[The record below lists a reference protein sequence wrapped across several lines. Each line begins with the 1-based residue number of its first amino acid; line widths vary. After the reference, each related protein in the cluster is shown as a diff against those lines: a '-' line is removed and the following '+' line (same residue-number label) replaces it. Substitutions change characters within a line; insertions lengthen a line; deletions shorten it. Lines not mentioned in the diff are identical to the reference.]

1 MRVAGAGK
9 SRLRCVQITSRLPNP
24 APSRVHTVSFK
35 SKYIAVAVAAAV
47 VVALAVGALMVFD
60 NRSQHE
66 ELIDSATAD
75 ARQRVTGELNLRA
88 DDMAK
93 HLADLV
99 ASDVLEGDQTGAN
112 QLLDPFK
119 NDATILGIVVRDSS
133 GSQVYRWARG
143 TDNAAGA
150 LTRTAIAPVRARVQT
165 LPGIVTPRTVGEV
178 EIRMR
183 SIEASPE
190 SAGAR
195 THFDSMQRRQLR
207 KSLFIAAGLGLGA
220 LLLGFSLAW
229 WAGRRVHRPITSLI
243 KSADRIAQG
252 DYSRPLE
259 VGRRDELGE
268 LQAALERMRQKL
280 RQTTINK
287 NYLTNVLGSMTDAVF
302 VTSPDGVIRMANQ
315 SACKLLAWGEDELV
329 GRSIVSIFDERERAD
344 FDMLRASQDTRE
356 SVVKTRHGQ
365 TIPVAI
371 TGSQITT
378 DDPQY
383 QGTIFVVRNV
393 TERKRAERRIRY
405 LARYDALT
413 KVPNRM
419 QFQHLLQQA
428 IARSTR
434 NRTSLALLYLDMD
447 RFKEINDTFG
457 HAAGD
462 RTLEILTERLT
473 RTLPPETVIGRL
485 AGDEFAMFI
494 DELAG
499 DADNRGTVAQL
510 ARSVLAEIGRAFQLQ
525 EHEVFL
531 TASVGIAFCPRDAEN
546 VIDLIRNADAAM
558 YHSKQNGGNSFA
570 FYSPDMNAAAVERL
584 MLKSKL
590 RRSLERDEFLVHY
603 QPKVDLR
610 DGKIIGAEALL
621 RWRLPGHGDIP
632 PSHFIPLAE
641 ETNLILE
648 VGEWVLNRVCQDY
661 RDLQQTVNSP
671 GRISLNLS
679 LKQLRQASFILRFRS
694 VFRKHGV
701 SPTCFELEITET
713 TLMADSKRTLHLLD
727 ELYAMGLHLSIDD
740 FGTGYSSLSALQQFP
755 IGTLK
760 IDQSFVRDVDDDES
774 DATIVRTVIEM
785 GRSLKMN
792 VIAEGVETLGHLNF
806 LRRHHCGFGQGKLF
820 GEPVTLEQLRLL
832 LARQQESGPAFANL
846 IAQASNIDR
855 IAKPRG
861 V

>member
-1 MRVAGAGK
+1 MP
-9 SRLRCVQITSRLPNP
+9 QIIRRPP
-24 APSRVHTVSFK
+24 PSVTIASFK
-35 SKYIAVAVAAAV
+35 SKYIFVAVLAAVIVSVAVASV
-47 VVALAVGALMVFD
+47 MVFES
-60 NRSQHE
+60 REQHAT
-66 ELIDSATAD
+66 LLDSATTD
-75 ARQRVTGELNLRA
+75 ARARIHGELAARA
-88 DDMAK
+88 GDLGRHIADRVSIALMAGDRAQVRAELETFQRDD
-93 HLADLV
+93 
-99 ASDVLEGDQTGAN
+99 T
-112 QLLDPFK
+112 LLG
-119 NDATILGIVVRDSS
+119 LVVRDTR
-133 GSQVYRWARG
+133 GAEVYAWRRP
-143 TDNAAGA
+143 GA
-150 LTRTAIAPVRARVQT
+150 INGAITRSTTIPVRAQIQAM
-165 LPGIVTPRTVGEV
+165 PGVLTPRTIGELELEV
-178 EIRMR
+178 R

-190 SAGAR
+190 TLSAR
-195 THFDSMQRRQLR
+195 SQFDAMQRKQLR
-207 KSLFIAAGLGLGA
+207 QA
-220 LLLGFSLAW
+220 LLLAGALGLVVLGVGLALAW
-229 WAGRRVHRPITSLI
+229 WAGRRVQRPISTLI
-243 KSADRIAQG
+243 RSADRIAQG

-268 LQAALERMRQKL
+268 LQAALERMRQRL

-315 SACKLLAWGEDELV
+315 AACKLLAYGEEELC
-329 GRSIVSIFDERERAD
+329 GRTIISIFDERERAS
-344 FDMLRASQDTRE
+344 FDMLRAAQDTRE
-356 SVVKTRHGQ
+356 TVVKTRLGQ

-371 TGSQITT
+371 TGSQIST

-383 QGTIFVVRNV
+383 QGTIFVIRNV

-428 IARSTR
+428 IARALR
-434 NRTSLALLYLDMD
+434 NKTSLALLYLDMD

-473 RTLPPETVIGRL
+473 RTLPQETVIGRL
-485 AGDEFAMFI
+485 AGDEFAMFV
-494 DELAG
+494 DDLAS
-499 DADNRGTVAQL
+499 DADNRGTVAQI

-531 TASVGIAFCPRDAEN
+531 TASIGVAFCSRDADN

-590 RRSLERDEFLVHY
+590 RRSLERDEFMVHY

-610 DGKIIGAEALL
+610 DGRIVGAEALL

-632 PSHFIPLAE
+632 PSQFIPLAE

-661 RDLQQTVNSP
+661 RDLQQTVTTP

-760 IDQSFVRDVDDDES
+760 VDQSFVRDVDDDES

-792 VIAEGVETLGHLNF
+792 VIAEGVESIGHLKF

-820 GEPVTLEQLRLL
+820 GEPVTLEELRLL
-832 LARQQESGPAFANL
+832 LARQQETGPAFAGL
-846 IAQASNIDR
+846 IAQSSNLEVVS
-855 IAKPRG
+855 KPRG
-861 V
+861 A

>member
-1 MRVAGAGK
+1 VA
-9 SRLRCVQITSRLPNP
+9 I
-24 APSRVHTVSFK
+24 VSFR
-35 SKYIAVAVAAAV
+35 SKYIVVAVAAAV
-47 VVALAVGALMVFD
+47 VVSLAVGSVLVLENRTQHAALLNTTSV
-60 NRSQHE
+60 
-66 ELIDSATAD
+66 D
-75 ARQRVTGELNLRA
+75 ARDRVLRELTLRSSELA
-88 DDMAK
+88 RRVAERVDDAVLLSNREEIAAELEDFK
-93 HLADLV
+93 R
-99 ASDVLEGDQTGAN
+99 DVT
-112 QLLDPFK
+112 LL
-119 NDATILGIVVRDSS
+119 GVVVRDSGGNELYAWRRPGNVA
-133 GSQVYRWARG
+133 GSMARS
-143 TDNAAGA
+143 ASSA
-150 LTRTAIAPVRARVQT
+150 VRASVQT
-165 LPGIVTPRTVGEV
+165 MPGIATPQTVGEV
-178 EIRMR
+178 EVEIRSLEPAPDSAEAR
-183 SIEASPE
+183 SRFDKIEVSQIRQALVMS
-190 SAGAR
+190 GA
-195 THFDSMQRRQLR
+195 
-207 KSLFIAAGLGLGA
+207 LGA
-220 LLLGFSLAW
+220 VVLLIGFILAW
-229 WAGRRVHRPITSLI
+229 WAGRRMHQPITTLI

-259 VGRRDELGE
+259 VGGRRDELGE
-268 LQAALERMRQKL
+268 LQQALERMRQKL

-302 VTSPDGVIRMANQ
+302 VTSPDGVIRMANHA
-315 SACKLLAWGEDELV
+315 ACKLLAWGEDELV
-329 GRSIVSIFDERERAD
+329 GRGIVSILDDRERGD
-344 FDMLRASQDTRE
+344 FDMLRASSDTRE
-356 SVVKTRHGQ
+356 AVVKTRHGQ

-428 IARSTR
+428 IARALR
-434 NRTSLALLYLDMD
+434 NKTSLALLYLDMD

-457 HAAGD
+457 HSAGD
-462 RTLEILTERLT
+462 RTLEILTERLM
-473 RTLPPETVIGRL
+473 RALPQETVIGRL
-485 AGDEFAMFI
+485 AGDEFAMFV
-494 DELAG
+494 DDLAA

-510 ARSVLAEIGRAFQLQ
+510 ARSVLAEISRAFQLQ
-525 EHEVFL
+525 EHEVYL
-531 TASVGIAFCPRDAEN
+531 TASIGVAFCPRDAEN

-570 FYSPDMNAAAVERL
+570 FYSPEMNAAAVERL

-590 RRSLERDEFLVHY
+590 RRSLERDEFMMHY

-610 DGKIIGAEALL
+610 DGRIVGAEALL

-632 PSHFIPLAE
+632 PSQFIPLAE

-661 RDLQQTVNSP
+661 RELQQTVTTP

-774 DATIVRTVIEM
+774 DATIVRTIIEM

-792 VIAEGVETLGHLNF
+792 VIAEGVESTGHLAF
-806 LRRHHCGFGQGKLF
+806 LRRHHCGFGQGRLF
-820 GEPVTLEQLRLL
+820 GEPMTLEEMRLL
-832 LARQQESGPAFANL
+832 LARQQETGPAFAAL
-846 IAQASNIDR
+846 IAQTSSADK

-861 V
+861 I

>member
-1 MRVAGAGK
+1 MT
-9 SRLRCVQITSRLPNP
+9 IF
-24 APSRVHTVSFK
+24 SFK
-35 SKYIAVAVAAAV
+35 SKYIAVAISAAV
-47 VVALAVGALMVFD
+47 LVSLAVASVMIFENRAQHSAL
-60 NRSQHE
+60 
-66 ELIDSATAD
+66 LDSASAD
-75 ARQRVTGELNLRA
+75 AHARVERELQLRA
-88 DDMAK
+88 NDLAR
-93 HLADLV
+93 HLAGLV
-99 ASDVLEGDQTGAN
+99 SEGVLQGDRELVRAVGERLQRDDTLLGMTVRSIEGVEVYSWRRGSDQ
-112 QLLDPFK
+112 
-119 NDATILGIVVRDSS
+119 
-133 GSQVYRWARG
+133 RG
-143 TDNAAGA
+143 VIRQSAV
-150 LTRTAIAPVRARVQT
+150 APVRTDVQAM
-165 LPGIVTPRTVGEV
+165 PGVHVPQTVGEV
-178 EIRMR
+178 EVEIR
-183 SIEASPE
+183 SLETSPE
-190 SAGAR
+190 TAAARSGFDQLLRGQKRNALLLAGA
-195 THFDSMQRRQLR
+195 LG
-207 KSLFIAAGLGLGA
+207 LVVLAAGLA
-220 LLLGFSLAW
+220 LAW
-229 WAGRRVHRPITSLI
+229 WAGRRVKLPIATLI

-252 DYSRPLE
+252 DYSRPME

-268 LQAALERMRQKL
+268 LQTALERMRQKL

-302 VTSPDGVIRMANQ
+302 VTSPDGIIRMANQ
-315 SACKLLAWGEDELV
+315 SACKLLAYGEEELC
-329 GRSIVSIFDERERAD
+329 GRAIVSIFDERERAD

-356 SVVKTRHGQ
+356 TVVKTRHGQ
-365 TIPVAI
+365 TIPVAV

-428 IARSTR
+428 IARALR
-434 NRTSLALLYLDMD
+434 NKTSLALLYLDMD

-473 RTLPPETVIGRL
+473 RALPQETVIGRL

-494 DELAG
+494 DDLAA

-531 TASVGIAFCPRDAEN
+531 TASIGVAFCSRDADN

-570 FYSPDMNAAAVERL
+570 FYSPEMNAAAVERL

-590 RRSLERDEFLVHY
+590 RRSLERDEFMVHY

-610 DGKIIGAEALL
+610 DGRIVGAEALL

-632 PSHFIPLAE
+632 PSQFIPLAE

-661 RDLQQTVNSP
+661 RELQQTVTNP

-701 SPTCFELEITET
+701 APTCFELEITET

-760 IDQSFVRDVDDDES
+760 VDQSFVRDVDDDES

-792 VIAEGVETLGHLNF
+792 VIAEGVESLGHLNF

-820 GEPVTLEQLRLL
+820 GEPVTLEELRLL
-832 LARQQESGPAFANL
+832 LARQQETGPAFAGL
-846 IAQASNIDR
+846 IAQSSNNDK
-855 IAKPRG
+855 IAKPRS

>member
-1 MRVAGAGK
+1 VTA
-9 SRLRCVQITSRLPNP
+9 
-24 APSRVHTVSFK
+24 VSFK
-35 SKYIAVAVAAAV
+35 SKYIAVAVVAAILVSLAAGSV
-47 VVALAVGALMVFD
+47 LFYENRAQHAALL
-60 NRSQHE
+60 
-66 ELIDSATAD
+66 DSTTAD
-75 ARQRVTGELNLRA
+75 ARDRVAGELTLRA
-88 DDMAK
+88 ADLAR
-93 HLADLV
+93 HIGAQLAD
-99 ASDVLEGDQTGAN
+99 DVLIGDRDRLREQAELFQRDETLLALSLRDTAGNELFTWRRNGGAEGMIT
-112 QLLDPFK
+112 
-119 NDATILGIVVRDSS
+119 R
-133 GSQVYRWARG
+133 GSIQ
-143 TDNAAGA
+143 
-150 LTRTAIAPVRARVQT
+150 PVRAEIET
-165 LPGIVTPRTVGEV
+165 APGIATPQTVGEV
-178 EIRMR
+178 EVLIR
-183 SIEASPE
+183 SFEASPDT
-190 SAGAR
+190 AAAR
-195 THFDSMQRRQLR
+195 TQFDSMQRRQLR
-207 KSLFIAAGLGLGA
+207 QGLLLAGGLGLVVLA
-220 LLLGFSLAW
+220 IGFALAW
-229 WAGRRVHRPITSLI
+229 WAGRRVGQPISTLI

-268 LQAALERMRQKL
+268 LQAALERMRQRL

-315 SACKLLAWGEDELV
+315 SACKLLAYGEEELC
-329 GRSIVSIFDERERAD
+329 GRSIASIFDDRERAD
-344 FDMLRASQDTRE
+344 FDMLRASHDTRE
-356 SVVKTRHGQ
+356 SVVKTRQGQ

-428 IARSTR
+428 IARALR

-473 RTLPPETVIGRL
+473 RTLPQETVIGRL
-485 AGDEFAMFI
+485 AGDEFAMFV
-494 DELAG
+494 DDLAS

-531 TASVGIAFCPRDAEN
+531 TASIGVAFCPRDAEN

-570 FYSPDMNAAAVERL
+570 FYSPEMNAAAVERL

-610 DGKIIGAEALL
+610 DGKIVGAEALL

-632 PSHFIPLAE
+632 PSQFIPLAE

-661 RDLQQTVNSP
+661 RELQQTVTTP

-760 IDQSFVRDVDDDES
+760 VDQSFVRDVDDDES
-774 DATIVRTVIEM
+774 DATIVRTVIDM

-792 VIAEGVETLGHLNF
+792 VIAEGVETLGHLYF

-820 GEPVTLEQLRLL
+820 GEPVTLEELRLL
-832 LARQQESGPAFANL
+832 LARQQETGPAFAGL
-846 IAQASNIDR
+846 IAQASSADK

-861 V
+861 A

>member
-1 MRVAGAGK
+1 V
-9 SRLRCVQITSRLPNP
+9 T
-24 APSRVHTVSFK
+24 TVSFK
-35 SKYIAVAVAAAV
+35 SKYIAVAVFVAFAVSVAVGTILILANRAQHSALVGSTAADSRNRVLGELTLRANDLARNLGDR
-47 VVALAVGALMVFD
+47 VAEHVLRGDRDAAILAV
-60 NRSQHE
+60 
-66 ELIDSATAD
+66 
-75 ARQRVTGELNLRA
+75 
-88 DDMAK
+88 
-93 HLADLV
+93 
-99 ASDVLEGDQTGAN
+99 
-112 QLLDPFK
+112 DPF
-119 NDATILGIVVRDSS
+119 R
-133 GSQVYRWARG
+133 
-143 TDNAAGA
+143 TDNTFMGVVLRDTAGKVIYSWRRQPEEPGTI
-150 LTRTAIAPVRARVQT
+150 TRSAIAPLRAQVEAM
-165 LPGIVTPRTVGEV
+165 PGVVTPQTVGEI
-178 EIRMR
+178 EIDVR
-183 SIEASPE
+183 SIENSPE
-190 SAGAR
+190 SAIAIA
-195 THFDSMQRRQLR
+195 HYDAIERRQLR
-207 KSLFIAAGLGLGA
+207 KSLYFAGGLGA
-220 LLLGFSLAW
+220 LTLAIGLTLAW
-229 WAGRRVHRPITSLI
+229 WAGRRMNQPISTLI

-252 DYSRPLE
+252 DYTRPLE

-329 GRSIVSIFDERERAD
+329 GRTIVSIFDERERGD

-356 SVVKTRHGQ
+356 AVVKTRHGQ

-428 IARSTR
+428 IARSVR

-473 RTLPPETVIGRL
+473 RSLPAETVIGRL
-485 AGDEFAMFI
+485 AGDEFAMFV
-494 DELAG
+494 DDLAG

-510 ARSVLAEIGRAFQLQ
+510 ARTVLAEIGRAFQLQ

-531 TASVGIAFCPRDAEN
+531 TASIGIAFCPRDADN

-570 FYSPDMNAAAVERL
+570 FYSPEMNAAAVERL

-590 RRSLERDEFLVHY
+590 RRSLERDEFQMHY

-610 DGKIIGAEALL
+610 DGKIVGAEALL

-632 PSHFIPLAE
+632 PSQFIPLAE

-661 RDLQQTVNSP
+661 RTLQQQVTTP

-760 IDQSFVRDVDDDES
+760 VDQSFVRDVDDDES

-792 VIAEGVETLGHLNF
+792 VIAEGVETLGHLSF

-820 GEPVTLEQLRLL
+820 GEPCTLEELRLL
-832 LARQQESGPAFANL
+832 LAQQQEKGPAFAGL
-846 IAQASNIDR
+846 IAQASNTDK
-855 IAKPRG
+855 IAKPRPA
-861 V
+861 

>member
-1 MRVAGAGK
+1 V
-9 SRLRCVQITSRLPNP
+9 T
-24 APSRVHTVSFK
+24 TVSFK
-35 SKYIAVAVAAAV
+35 SKYIAVAVAAAILV
-47 VVALAVGALMVFD
+47 SVAVASVMLYENRAQHAALLD
-60 NRSQHE
+60 T
-66 ELIDSATAD
+66 ATAD
-75 ARQRVTGELNLRA
+75 SRDRVLGELTLRA
-88 DDMAK
+88 GNVARHFADRVSPAV
-93 HLADLV
+93 LAGDGERVRAEAGLLQRDETLLGV
-99 ASDVLEGDQTGAN
+99 VLRNTAGDELYAWRRPGETTGM
-112 QLLDPFK
+112 
-119 NDATILGIVVRDSS
+119 I
-133 GSQVYRWARG
+133 
-143 TDNAAGA
+143 
-150 LTRTAIAPVRARVQT
+150 TRTAIVPVRVEVQAM
-165 LPGIVTPRTVGEV
+165 PGVVTPQTVGEV
-178 EIRMR
+178 ELELR
-183 SIEASPE
+183 SVEVSPE
-190 SAGAR
+190 TDSARGQ
-195 THFDSMQRRQLR
+195 FDEIRRVQMRNAL
-207 KSLFIAAGLGLGA
+207 LLAGGLGLVVLA
-220 LLLGFSLAW
+220 AGFALAW
-229 WAGRRVHRPITSLI
+229 WAGRRVKQPISTLI

-268 LQAALERMRQKL
+268 LQAALERMRQRL

-315 SACKLLAWGEDELV
+315 SACKLLAYGEEELC
-329 GRSIVSIFDERERAD
+329 GRAIVSIFDERERAD

-356 SVVKTRHGQ
+356 TVVKTRQGQ

-428 IARSTR
+428 IARALR
-434 NRTSLALLYLDMD
+434 NKTSLALLYLDMD

-473 RTLPPETVIGRL
+473 RALPQETVIGRL
-485 AGDEFAMFI
+485 AGDEFAMFV
-494 DELAG
+494 DDLAS
-499 DADNRGTVAQL
+499 DADNRGTIAQL

-525 EHEVFL
+525 EHEVYL
-531 TASVGIAFCPRDAEN
+531 TASIGVAFCSRDADN

-570 FYSPDMNAAAVERL
+570 FYSPEMNAAAVERL

-610 DGKIIGAEALL
+610 DGRIVGAEALL

-661 RDLQQTVNSP
+661 RELQQTVTTP

-760 IDQSFVRDVDDDES
+760 VDQSFVRDVDDDES

-792 VIAEGVETLGHLNF
+792 VIAEGVESLGHLYF

-820 GEPVTLEQLRLL
+820 GEPVTLEELRLL
-832 LARQQESGPAFANL
+832 LARQQETGPAFAGL
-846 IAQASNIDR
+846 IAQASNPEKMV
-855 IAKPRG
+855 KPRG
-861 V
+861 A

>member
-1 MRVAGAGK
+1 VA
-9 SRLRCVQITSRLPNP
+9 V
-24 APSRVHTVSFK
+24 VSFR
-35 SKYIAVAVAAAV
+35 SKYIAVAAIAAV
-47 VVALAVGALMVFD
+47 VVSLAVGSVLVLENRAQHAAL
-60 NRSQHE
+60 
-66 ELIDSATAD
+66 LDSATAD
-75 ARQRVTGELNLRA
+75 SRQRVLGELTLRSA
-88 DDMAK
+88 EIARRVAERIDDAAL
-93 HLADLV
+93 LANRE
-99 ASDVLEGDQTGAN
+99 AISSQLED
-112 QLLDPFK
+112 FK
-119 NDATILGIVVRDSS
+119 RDATLLGVVVRDVS
-133 GSQVYRWARG
+133 GRVLYSWRRPG
-143 TDNAAGA
+143 SNTGSM
-150 LTRTAIAPVRARVQT
+150 TRSAVTPVRANVQT
-165 LPGIVTPRTVGEV
+165 MPGIETPQTVGEV
-178 EIRMR
+178 EVEIR
-183 SIEASPE
+183 SLEASPD
-190 SAGAR
+190 SAGELTR
-195 THFDSMQRRQLR
+195 FDGLEQVQIR
-207 KSLFIAAGLGLGA
+207 KALIVAGA
-220 LLLGFSLAW
+220 LGVIALLVGFGFAW
-229 WAGRRVHRPITSLI
+229 WAGRRMHQPITTLI
-243 KSADRIAQG
+243 KSADRIAHG

-302 VTSPDGVIRMANQ
+302 VTSPDGVIRMANHA
-315 SACKLLAWGEDELV
+315 ACKLLAWGEEELV
-329 GRSIVSIFDERERAD
+329 GRGIVSILDERERGE
-344 FDMLRASQDTRE
+344 FDMLRASSDTRE
-356 SVVKTRHGQ
+356 TVVKTRHGQ

-428 IARSTR
+428 IARALR
-434 NRTSLALLYLDMD
+434 NKASLALLYLDMD

-457 HAAGD
+457 HSAGD
-462 RTLEILTERLT
+462 RTLEILTERLM
-473 RTLPPETVIGRL
+473 RALPQETVIGRL
-485 AGDEFAMFI
+485 AGDEFAMFV
-494 DELAG
+494 DDLAA

-531 TASVGIAFCPRDAEN
+531 TASIGIAFCPRDAEN

-570 FYSPDMNAAAVERL
+570 FYSPEMNAAAVERL

-590 RRSLERDEFLVHY
+590 RRSLERDEFLMHY

-610 DGKIIGAEALL
+610 DGRIVGAEALL

-632 PSHFIPLAE
+632 PSQFIPLAE

-661 RDLQQTVNSP
+661 RELQQTVTTP

-774 DATIVRTVIEM
+774 DATIVRTIIEM

-792 VIAEGVETLGHLNF
+792 VIAEGVESLGHLGF
-806 LRRHHCGFGQGKLF
+806 LRRHQCGFGQGRLF
-820 GEPVTLEQLRLL
+820 GEPCTLEELRLL
-832 LARQQESGPAFANL
+832 LARQQETGPAFAGL
-846 IAQASNIDR
+846 LVQASGADK

>member
-1 MRVAGAGK
+1 VTIA
-9 SRLRCVQITSRLPNP
+9 T
-24 APSRVHTVSFK
+24 FK
-35 SKYIAVAVAAAV
+35 SKYIAVAVAAAIA
-47 VVALAVGALMVFD
+47 VALAAGAVMVYE
-60 NRSQHE
+60 NGSQHSA
-66 ELIDSATAD
+66 LLDTATAD
-75 ARQRVTGELNLRA
+75 ASNRVQGELALRA
-88 DDMAK
+88 GE
-93 HLADLV
+93 LARHV
-99 ASDVLEGDQTGAN
+99 AERVADGVQQNDRSLITSEIESFKREETLLGVVL
-112 QLLDPFK
+112 
-119 NDATILGIVVRDSS
+119 RDSGGNELYAWRRPGDNS
-133 GSQVYRWARG
+133 GG
-143 TDNAAGA
+143 I
-150 LTRTAIAPVRARVQT
+150 TRSAIVPVRADVQAM
-165 LPGIVTPRTVGEV
+165 PGVVTPRTVGEV
-178 EIRMR
+178 EIEIR
-183 SIEASPE
+183 SIEGSPE
-190 SAGAR
+190 SVTAR
-195 THFDSMQRRQLR
+195 TQFDSMERRQMR
-207 KSLFIAAGLGLGA
+207 KA
-220 LLLGFSLAW
+220 LLLAGALGLVALGVGLALAW
-229 WAGRRVHRPITSLI
+229 WAGRRVHTPISTLI
-243 KSADRIAQG
+243 KGADRIAQG
-252 DYSRPLE
+252 DYSRPME
-259 VGRRDELGE
+259 VGRHDELGE

-315 SACKLLAWGEDELV
+315 SACKLLAWGEEELV
-329 GRSIVSIFDERERAD
+329 GRSIVSIFDERERSE

-356 SVVKTRHGQ
+356 TVVKTRQGQ

-428 IARSTR
+428 IARAIR
-434 NRTSLALLYLDMD
+434 NKTSLALLYLDMD

-473 RTLPPETVIGRL
+473 RALPQETTIGRL
-485 AGDEFAMFI
+485 AGDEFAMFV
-494 DELAG
+494 DDLAA

-510 ARSVLAEIGRAFQLQ
+510 ARSVLAEVGRAFQLQ

-531 TASVGIAFCPRDAEN
+531 TASIGVAFCTRDAEN

-570 FYSPDMNAAAVERL
+570 FYSPEMNAAAVERL

-590 RRSLERDEFLVHY
+590 RRSLERDEFLMHY

-610 DGKIIGAEALL
+610 DGRIVGAEALL

-661 RDLQQTVNSP
+661 RDLQQTVTTP

-792 VIAEGVETLGHLNF
+792 VIAEGVETVGHLHF

-820 GEPVTLEQLRLL
+820 GEPVTLEELRLL
-832 LARQQESGPAFANL
+832 LARQQETGPAFAGL
-846 IAQASNIDR
+846 IAQSASADNKV
-855 IAKPRG
+855 AKPRS

>member
-1 MRVAGAGK
+1 VA
-9 SRLRCVQITSRLPNP
+9 I
-24 APSRVHTVSFK
+24 VSFK
-35 SKYIAVAVAAAV
+35 SKYIAVAVIAAV
-47 VVALAVGALMVFD
+47 VVSLAVAFVLVLENRAQHVALL
-60 NRSQHE
+60 N
-66 ELIDSATAD
+66 SAAAD
-75 ARQRVTGELNLRA
+75 ARARVTGELTLRTTETA
-88 DDMAK
+88 QRIAEQIEAPLLTGDRAAINARLENFKRDD
-93 HLADLV
+93 
-99 ASDVLEGDQTGAN
+99 T
-112 QLLDPFK
+112 LL
-119 NDATILGIVVRDSS
+119 GVVVRDV
-133 GSQVYRWARG
+133 GGRELYAWRRAG
-143 TDNAAGA
+143 ELGGA
-150 LTRTAIAPVRARVQT
+150 LTRSSVTTVRADVQT
-165 LPGIVTPRTVGEV
+165 LPGITTPQAVGEV
-178 EIRMR
+178 EVEVR
-183 SIEASPE
+183 SLEASPD
-190 SAGAR
+190 APGAHGKFAAVER
-195 THFDSMQRRQLR
+195 GQLR
-207 KSLFIAAGLGLGA
+207 KALIMSGVLGGVV
-220 LLLGFSLAW
+220 LLVGFTLAW
-229 WAGRRVHRPITSLI
+229 WAGRRMGQPINSLI
-243 KSADRIAQG
+243 KSADRIAHG

-302 VTSPDGVIRMANQ
+302 VTSPDGVIRMANHA
-315 SACKLLAWGEDELV
+315 ACKLLAWGEEELV
-329 GRSIVSIFDERERAD
+329 GRGIVSILDERERSE
-344 FDMLRASQDTRE
+344 FDMLRASSDTRE
-356 SVVKTRHGQ
+356 TVVKTRHGQ

-371 TGSQITT
+371 TGSQIST

-428 IARSTR
+428 IARALR
-434 NRTSLALLYLDMD
+434 NKTSLALLYLDMD

-457 HAAGD
+457 HSAGD
-462 RTLEILTERLT
+462 RTLEILTERLM
-473 RTLPPETVIGRL
+473 RALPQETVIGRL

-494 DELAG
+494 DDLAA

-531 TASVGIAFCPRDAEN
+531 TASIGIAFCPRDAEN

-570 FYSPDMNAAAVERL
+570 FYSPEMNAAAVERL

-610 DGKIIGAEALL
+610 DGRIVGAEALL

-632 PSHFIPLAE
+632 PSQFIPLAE

-661 RDLQQTVNSP
+661 RELQQTVNTP

-701 SPTCFELEITET
+701 SPTSFELEITET

-774 DATIVRTVIEM
+774 DATIVRTIIEM

-792 VIAEGVETLGHLNF
+792 VIAEGVESLGHLNF
-806 LRRHHCGFGQGKLF
+806 LRRHQCGFGQGKLF
-820 GEPVTLEQLRLL
+820 GEPVTLEELRLL
-832 LARQQESGPAFANL
+832 LARQQETGAAFAGL
-846 IAQASNIDR
+846 IGQSASSDK
-855 IAKPRG
+855 IAKPRPA
-861 V
+861 

>member
-1 MRVAGAGK
+1 
-9 SRLRCVQITSRLPNP
+9 LPENKKYRDYV
-24 APSRVHTVSFK
+24 SIVSFK
-35 SKYIAVAVAAAV
+35 AKYIAVAVGAAIAV
-47 VVALAVGALMVFD
+47 ALAVGSVMVYSNRSQHAALLETASDDTRARVLGELTLRAGEVARHVSDRVSDAVLRDDPQLLNAAIESFKRDETVLGVVLRDTAGHEIYSWRRQVDVDGAITRSASAPLRANVQTAPGIMAPQTVGEAHIEIRSREGAEESTGARTHFELMQRVQMRKALLLASALGVVALAVG
-60 NRSQHE
+60 
-66 ELIDSATAD
+66 
-75 ARQRVTGELNLRA
+75 
-88 DDMAK
+88 
-93 HLADLV
+93 LA
-99 ASDVLEGDQTGAN
+99 
-112 QLLDPFK
+112 F
-119 NDATILGIVVRDSS
+119 
-133 GSQVYRWARG
+133 
-143 TDNAAGA
+143 
-150 LTRTAIAPVRARVQT
+150 
-165 LPGIVTPRTVGEV
+165 
-178 EIRMR
+178 
-183 SIEASPE
+183 
-190 SAGAR
+190 
-195 THFDSMQRRQLR
+195 
-207 KSLFIAAGLGLGA
+207 
-220 LLLGFSLAW
+220 AW
-229 WAGRRVHRPITSLI
+229 WAGRRLGAPISTLI

-259 VGRRDELGE
+259 VGRRDELGD

-315 SACKLLAWGEDELV
+315 SACKLLAWGEEELV
-329 GRSIVSIFDERERAD
+329 GRTIISIFDERERGE

-356 SVVKTRHGQ
+356 TVVKTRHGQ

-428 IARSTR
+428 IARAIR
-434 NRTSLALLYLDMD
+434 NKTSLALLYLDMD

-473 RTLPPETVIGRL
+473 RALPQETTIGRL
-485 AGDEFAMFI
+485 AGDEFAMFV
-494 DELAG
+494 DDLAA

-510 ARSVLAEIGRAFQLQ
+510 ARSVLAEVGRAFQLQ

-531 TASVGIAFCPRDAEN
+531 TASIGVAFCTRDAEN

-570 FYSPDMNAAAVERL
+570 FYSPEMNAAAVERL

-590 RRSLERDEFLVHY
+590 RRSLERDEFLMHY

-610 DGKIIGAEALL
+610 DGRIVGAEALL

-632 PSHFIPLAE
+632 PSQFIPLAE

-661 RDLQQTVNSP
+661 RDLQQTVTTP

-760 IDQSFVRDVDDDES
+760 VDQSFVRDVDDDES

-792 VIAEGVETLGHLNF
+792 VIAEGVESLGHLNF

-820 GEPVTLEQLRLL
+820 GEPVTLEELRLL
-832 LARQQESGPAFANL
+832 LARQQETGPAFAGL
-846 IAQASNIDR
+846 IAQSASLDK